1 MKRTMNK
8 SIIGLF
14 LLGIVLIVGCVSEDD
29 LEVTEYNTI
38 SEDNL
43 EPEELVIAAYSALDY
58 RYNTGDFRDLY
69 PFDHAPSNWTTSDIR
84 SGDAYKGGGGTGDNP
99 GGGMHQLETH
109 NLFPSSDNV
118 YNLWRSIYFGLK
130 RVDTG
135 IRFLVNLENGE
146 FENRDIRLGELYTL
160 RAHFYF
166 EAMKNFGSIVWYDET
181 TPVTDLTSI
190 PNTFDEAFIWEK
202 IEADL
207 NRAIGLLPETQP
219 DLGRVNQMVARSYL
233 AKAHLFQE
241 EWQEVIDQTNTVINS
256 GQYRLVEDIERLYSE
271 PGYGNPENIFAIQF
285 SINDGSQYGNLN
297 FGDLLNSPDSPSDNP
312 NHPYLNGDDFHKPS
326 QNLANAYKVGENG
339 LPLFNSYNSSN
350 VDNEDFVDPRLDH
363 TIGRPGIT
371 WKDWEP
377 MAQQENWSRDS
388 GTYGLYV
395 RKKNIIYPT
404 SDGLASNPNGFPWA
418 LGNLDFP
425 LIKYSDLLLWKAE
438 ASIELGDVATGI
450 EIINQIRLRAK
461 NSPYVKDF
469 ENPSEDAA
477 NYLVEPYPTGMSQEM
492 AIAALRFER
501 RLELANEGHRFFDLV
516 RWGIADSYISEY
528 VAGEQARRPYLAGAN
543 LEPHEYYLPIPQV
556 EIDASGGTY
565 TQRSGY

>member
-1 MKRTMNK
+1 M
-8 SIIGLF
+8 
-14 LLGIVLIVGCVSEDD
+14 D
-29 LEVTEYNTI
+29 VTEYNTI

-43 EPEELVIAAYSALDY
+43 EPEQLVIAAYSALDY
-58 RYNTGDFRDLY
+58 RYNTGEFRDLW
-69 PFDHAPSNWTTSDIR
+69 PFDHAPSNWPTSDIR

-135 IRFLVNLENGE
+135 IRFLVNLEDGE
-146 FENRDIRLGELYTL
+146 FENRDVRLGELYTL

-166 EAMKNFGSIVWYDET
+166 EAMKNFGSIVWYDEN
-181 TPVTDLTSI
+181 TPVTDLTNI

-202 IEADL
+202 IEGDL
-207 NRAIGLLPETQP
+207 NRAIGLLPATQP
-219 DLGRVNQMVARSYL
+219 DLGRVNEMVARSYL

-241 EWQEVIDQTNTVINS
+241 DWQKVINQTNIVINS

-326 QNLANAYKVGENG
+326 QNLANAYKVGEDG
-339 LPLFNSYNSSN
+339 LPLFNSYNSLN
-350 VDNEDFVDPRLDH
+350 VDQEDLVDPRLDH
-363 TIGRPGIT
+363 VIGRPGIT

-395 RKKNIIYPT
+395 RKKNMIYPT
-404 SDGLASNPNGFPWA
+404 SDGMASNPNGFPWA

-438 ASIELGDVATGI
+438 ASIELGEVATGI
-450 EIINQIRLRAK
+450 ELINQIRLRAK

-477 NYLVEPYPTGMSQEM
+477 NYLIEPYSTSMSQEM
-492 AIAALRFER
+492 AIQALRFER

-516 RWGIADSYISEY
+516 RWGIADAYISEY
-528 VAGEQARRPYLAGAN
+528 VASEQARRPYLTGAS